1 MKMSDLVRHLLQ
13 HRFRY
18 GNTVILDCLALADL
32 VSRHDP
38 WQRFQVVELS
48 ELLGVSNGAPS
59 YLSYRLRQ
67 LVRAGLLEYQAG
79 VPYDPGYL
87 FLRVGPEVTD
97 CNDACRV
104 APPRPQTDPRH

>member
-38 WQRFQVVELS
+38 WQRFQVQELC
-48 ELLGVSNGAPS
+48 ELLGVTTSCPS

-67 LVRAGLLEYQAG
+67 MMRAGLLEYQAG
-79 VPYDPGYL
+79 VSRDPGYL
-87 FLRVGPEVTD
+87 FLRVGPEG
-97 CNDACRV
+97 
-104 APPRPQTDPRH
+104 